1 MKKLY
6 CTSSIVLYTSE
17 EQMPEEEVATL
28 IAYCLAGLE
37 QCVLRFAEHH
47 KSFYRLAHFFFNN
60 KKSKNTARCKNILL
74 GTYNCQFYSGQN
86 FQGLFADRR
95 STNFFNV
102 SVFCISV
109 HIYDTLCVSMT
120 QY

>member
-1 MKKLY
+1 
-6 CTSSIVLYTSE
+6 
-17 EQMPEEEVATL
+17 MPEQEVAAL

-37 QCVLRFAEHH
+37 QCILRFTEHH

-60 KKSKNTARCKNILL
+60 KKSKNIARCKNLLL
-74 GTYNCQFYSGQN
+74 GTYNCQFFPGQT

-102 SVFCISV
+102 SIFCIYTYIILYV
-109 HIYDTLCVSMT
+109 FQQYILNILSMLSILSILMR
-120 QY
+120 Y